1 MRNFL
6 KKKSTLSMSREEW
19 LELRRHSIGG
29 SDAAAI
35 IGLSKWASPYTVWAD
50 KTGRLPDKPDTE
62 AMRQGRDLEEY
73 VAQRFSEATEKRVKR
88 CNAILYNPAYPH
100 SHADV
105 DRMIVGENAGL
116 ECKTTSTL
124 DVKQFRGV
132 EFPEKYYAQCVHY
145 MAITGADRWYLA
157 VLVLGKEF
165 HVYTL
170 ERDEAEIRALM
181 DAETAFWEQYVETD
195 SPPAADGAES
205 TTDAI
210 RTIYSDSSQ
219 SICILFAE
227 RMKMNSFHSIHQF
240 LSQFLSAH
248 SQLEEYMALKSQ
260 SKALDARIAEIQNT
274 IMEDM
279 QDAERGECGAYT
291 VIWKAQERETFQ
303 RKEFEKA
310 HPEINLAEYCRVSKS
325 RPFKVTENKE

>member
-6 KKKSTLSMSREEW
+6 KKKSTLGMSREEW
-19 LELRRHSIGG
+19 MELRRHSIGG

-35 IGLSKWASPYTVWAD
+35 VGLSKWASPYTVWAD

-73 VAQRFSEATEKRVKR
+73 VAQRFSEATGKRVKR
-88 CNAILYNPAYPH
+88 CNAILYNPVYPH

-124 DVKQFRGV
+124 DVKQFLGV

-195 SPPAADGAES
+195 TPPAADGAES

-210 RTIYSDSSQ
+210 RTIYADSSQ
-219 SICILFAE
+219 SICILFGRE
-227 RMKMNSFHSIHQF
+227 T
-240 LSQFLSAH
+240 L
-248 SQLEEYMALKSQ
+248 LEEYMALKSQ

>member
-6 KKKSTLSMSREEW
+6 KKKSTLGMSREEW

-35 IGLSKWASPYTVWAD
+35 VGLSKWASPYTVWAD

-73 VAQRFSEATEKRVKR
+73 VAQRFSEATGKRVKR

-195 SPPAADGAES
+195 TPPAADGAES

-210 RTIYSDSSQ
+210 RTIYADSSQ
-219 SICILFAE
+219 SICILFGRE
-227 RMKMNSFHSIHQF
+227 T
-240 LSQFLSAH
+240 L
-248 SQLEEYMALKSQ
+248 LEEYMALKSQ

>member
-6 KKKSTLSMSREEW
+6 KKKSTLGMSREEW
-19 LELRRHSIGG
+19 LELRRHGIGG

-35 IGLSKWASPYTVWAD
+35 VGLSKWASPYTVWAD

-73 VAQRFSEATEKRVKR
+73 VAQRFSEATGKRVKR

-100 SHADV
+100 SHANV

-195 SPPAADGAES
+195 TPPAADGAES

-210 RTIYSDSSQ
+210 RTIYADSSQ
-219 SICILFAE
+219 SICILFGRE
-227 RMKMNSFHSIHQF
+227 T
-240 LSQFLSAH
+240 L
-248 SQLEEYMALKSQ
+248 LEEYMALKSQ

>member
-6 KKKSTLSMSREEW
+6 KKKSTIGMSREEW
-19 LELRRHSIGG
+19 LELRRHGIGG

-35 IGLSKWASPYTVWAD
+35 VGLSKWASPYTVWAD

-73 VAQRFSEATEKRVKR
+73 VAQRFSEATGKRVKR

-195 SPPAADGAES
+195 TPPAADGAES

-210 RTIYSDSSQ
+210 RTIYADSSQ
-219 SICILFAE
+219 SICILFGRE
-227 RMKMNSFHSIHQF
+227 T
-240 LSQFLSAH
+240 L
-248 SQLEEYMALKSQ
+248 LEEYMALKSQ

>member
-6 KKKSTLSMSREEW
+6 KKKSTLGMSREEW

-195 SPPAADGAES
+195 TPPAADGAES

-210 RTIYSDSSQ
+210 RTIYADSSQ
-219 SICILFAE
+219 SICILFGRE
-227 RMKMNSFHSIHQF
+227 T
-240 LSQFLSAH
+240 L
-248 SQLEEYMALKSQ
+248 LEEYMALKSQ

>member
-6 KKKSTLSMSREEW
+6 KKKSTLGMSREEW

-73 VAQRFSEATEKRVKR
+73 VAQRFSEATGKRVKR
-88 CNAILYNPAYPH
+88 CNAILYNPAYSH

-195 SPPAADGAES
+195 TPPAADGAES

-210 RTIYSDSSQ
+210 RTIYADSSQ
-219 SICILFAE
+219 SICILFGRE
-227 RMKMNSFHSIHQF
+227 T
-240 LSQFLSAH
+240 L
-248 SQLEEYMALKSQ
+248 LEEYMALKSQ
-260 SKALDARIAEIQNT
+260 SKALDARISEIQNT

>member
-1 MRNFL
+1 
-6 KKKSTLSMSREEW
+6 MSREEW

-73 VAQRFSEATEKRVKR
+73 VAQRFSEATGKRVKR

-195 SPPAADGAES
+195 TPPAADGAES

-210 RTIYSDSSQ
+210 RTIYADSSQ
-219 SICILFAE
+219 SICILFGRE
-227 RMKMNSFHSIHQF
+227 T
-240 LSQFLSAH
+240 L
-248 SQLEEYMALKSQ
+248 LEEYMALKSQ

>member
-6 KKKSTLSMSREEW
+6 KKKSTLGMSREEW

-35 IGLSKWASPYTVWAD
+35 VGLSKWASPYTVWAD

-73 VAQRFSEATEKRVKR
+73 VAQRFSEATGKRVKR

-145 MAITGADRWYLA
+145 MAITGADRWYLS

-195 SPPAADGAES
+195 TPPAADGAES

-210 RTIYSDSSQ
+210 RTIYADSSQ
-219 SICILFAE
+219 SICILFGRE
-227 RMKMNSFHSIHQF
+227 T
-240 LSQFLSAH
+240 L
-248 SQLEEYMALKSQ
+248 LEEYMALKSQ

>member
-6 KKKSTLSMSREEW
+6 KKKSTLGMSREEW
-19 LELRRHSIGG
+19 LELRRHGIGG

-35 IGLSKWASPYTVWAD
+35 VGLSKWASPYTVWAD

-73 VAQRFSEATEKRVKR
+73 VAQRFSEATGKRVKR

-124 DVKQFRGV
+124 DVKQFLGV

-195 SPPAADGAES
+195 TPPAADGAES

-210 RTIYSDSSQ
+210 RTIYADSSQ
-219 SICILFAE
+219 SICILFGRE
-227 RMKMNSFHSIHQF
+227 T
-240 LSQFLSAH
+240 L
-248 SQLEEYMALKSQ
+248 LEEYMALKSQ

>member
-6 KKKSTLSMSREEW
+6 KKKSTLGMSREEW

-73 VAQRFSEATEKRVKR
+73 VAQRFSEATGKRVKR

-124 DVKQFRGV
+124 DVKQFLGV

-195 SPPAADGAES
+195 TPPAADGAES

-210 RTIYSDSSQ
+210 RTIYADSSQ
-219 SICILFAE
+219 SICILFGRE
-227 RMKMNSFHSIHQF
+227 T
-240 LSQFLSAH
+240 L
-248 SQLEEYMALKSQ
+248 LEEYMALKSQ

>member
-6 KKKSTLSMSREEW
+6 KKKSTLGMSREEW
-19 LELRRHSIGG
+19 LELRRHGIGG

-35 IGLSKWASPYTVWAD
+35 VGLSKWASPYTVWAD

-73 VAQRFSEATEKRVKR
+73 VAQRFSEATGKRVKR

-195 SPPAADGAES
+195 TPPAADGAES

-219 SICILFAE
+219 SICTLFGRE
-227 RMKMNSFHSIHQF
+227 T
-240 LSQFLSAH
+240 L
-248 SQLEEYMALKSQ
+248 LEEYMVLKSQ

>member
-6 KKKSTLSMSREEW
+6 KKKSTLGMSREEW

-73 VAQRFSEATEKRVKR
+73 VAQRFSEATGKRVKR

-195 SPPAADGAES
+195 TPPAADGAES

-219 SICILFAE
+219 SICTLFGRE
-227 RMKMNSFHSIHQF
+227 T
-240 LSQFLSAH
+240 L
-248 SQLEEYMALKSQ
+248 LEEYMALKSQ

>member
-1 MRNFL
+1 
-6 KKKSTLSMSREEW
+6 MSREEW

-73 VAQRFSEATEKRVKR
+73 VAQRFSEATGKRVKR

-181 DAETAFWEQYVETD
+181 DAETAFWEQYGETD

-210 RTIYSDSSQ
+210 RTIYADSSQ
-219 SICILFAE
+219 SICILFGRE
-227 RMKMNSFHSIHQF
+227 T
-240 LSQFLSAH
+240 L
-248 SQLEEYMALKSQ
+248 LEEYMALKSQ

>member
-1 MRNFL
+1 
-6 KKKSTLSMSREEW
+6 MSREEW

-73 VAQRFSEATEKRVKR
+73 VAQRFSEATGKRVKR

-195 SPPAADGAES
+195 TPPAADGAES

-210 RTIYSDSSQ
+210 RTIYADSSK
-219 SICILFAE
+219 SICILFGRE
-227 RMKMNSFHSIHQF
+227 T
-240 LSQFLSAH
+240 L
-248 SQLEEYMALKSQ
+248 LEEYMALKSQ

>member
-6 KKKSTLSMSREEW
+6 KKKSTLGMSREEW

-35 IGLSKWASPYTVWAD
+35 IGLSKWASPYTVWAY

-73 VAQRFSEATEKRVKR
+73 VAQRFSEATGKRVKR

-195 SPPAADGAES
+195 TPPAADGAES

-210 RTIYSDSSQ
+210 RTIYADSSQ
-219 SICILFAE
+219 SICILFGRE
-227 RMKMNSFHSIHQF
+227 T
-240 LSQFLSAH
+240 L
-248 SQLEEYMALKSQ
+248 LEEYMALKSQ

>member
-6 KKKSTLSMSREEW
+6 KKKSTLGMSREEW
-19 LELRRHSIGG
+19 LELRRHGIGG

-35 IGLSKWASPYTVWAD
+35 VGLSKWASPYTVWAD

-73 VAQRFSEATEKRVKR
+73 VAQRFSEATGKRVKR

-124 DVKQFRGV
+124 DVKQFLGV

-195 SPPAADGAES
+195 TPPAADGAES

-210 RTIYSDSSQ
+210 RTIYADSSQ
-219 SICILFAE
+219 SICILFGRE
-227 RMKMNSFHSIHQF
+227 T
-240 LSQFLSAH
+240 L
-248 SQLEEYMALKSQ
+248 LEEYMALKSQ

-291 VIWKAQERETFQ
+291 VIWKAQERELFQ

>member
-6 KKKSTLSMSREEW
+6 KKKSTLGMSREEW
-19 LELRRHSIGG
+19 LELRRHGIGG

-35 IGLSKWASPYTVWAD
+35 VGLSKWASPYTVWAD

-73 VAQRFSEATEKRVKR
+73 VAQRFSEATGKRVKR

-195 SPPAADGAES
+195 TPPAADGAES

-210 RTIYSDSSQ
+210 RTIYADSSQ
-219 SICILFAE
+219 SICTLFGRE
-227 RMKMNSFHSIHQF
+227 T
-240 LSQFLSAH
+240 L
-248 SQLEEYMALKSQ
+248 LEEYMVLKSQ

>member
-6 KKKSTLSMSREEW
+6 KKKSTLGMSREEW

-195 SPPAADGAES
+195 TPPAADGAES

-210 RTIYSDSSQ
+210 RTIYADSSH
-219 SICILFAE
+219 SICILFGRE
-227 RMKMNSFHSIHQF
+227 T
-240 LSQFLSAH
+240 L
-248 SQLEEYMALKSQ
+248 LEEYMALKSQ

>member
-6 KKKSTLSMSREEW
+6 KKKSTLGMSREEW
-19 LELRRHSIGG
+19 LELRRHGIGG

-35 IGLSKWASPYTVWAD
+35 VGMSKWASPYTVWAD

-73 VAQRFSEATEKRVKR
+73 VAQRFSEATGKRVKR

-195 SPPAADGAES
+195 TPPAADGAES

-219 SICILFAE
+219 SICTLFGRE
-227 RMKMNSFHSIHQF
+227 T
-240 LSQFLSAH
+240 L
-248 SQLEEYMALKSQ
+248 LEEYMVLKSQ

>member
-6 KKKSTLSMSREEW
+6 KKKSTLGMSREEW

-73 VAQRFSEATEKRVKR
+73 VAQRFSEATGKRVKR

-195 SPPAADGAES
+195 TPPAADGAES

-219 SICILFAE
+219 SICILFGRE
-227 RMKMNSFHSIHQF
+227 T
-240 LSQFLSAH
+240 L
-248 SQLEEYMALKSQ
+248 LEEYMALKSQ

>member
-6 KKKSTLSMSREEW
+6 KKKSTLGMSREEW

-35 IGLSKWASPYTVWAD
+35 VGLSKWASPYTVWAD

-73 VAQRFSEATEKRVKR
+73 VAQRFSEATGKRVKR

-124 DVKQFRGV
+124 DVKQFLGV

-195 SPPAADGAES
+195 TPPAADGAES

-210 RTIYSDSSQ
+210 RTIYADSSQ
-219 SICILFAE
+219 SICILFGRE
-227 RMKMNSFHSIHQF
+227 T
-240 LSQFLSAH
+240 L
-248 SQLEEYMALKSQ
+248 LEEYMALKSQ

>member
-6 KKKSTLSMSREEW
+6 KKKSTLGMSREEW
-19 LELRRHSIGG
+19 LELRRHGIGG

-35 IGLSKWASPYTVWAD
+35 VGLSKWASPYTVWAD

-73 VAQRFSEATEKRVKR
+73 VAQRFSEATGKRVKR

-195 SPPAADGAES
+195 TPPAADGAES

-219 SICILFAE
+219 SICILFGRE
-227 RMKMNSFHSIHQF
+227 T
-240 LSQFLSAH
+240 L
-248 SQLEEYMALKSQ
+248 LEEYMALKSQ

>member
-6 KKKSTLSMSREEW
+6 KKKSTLGMSREEW

-195 SPPAADGAES
+195 TPPAADGAES

-219 SICILFAE
+219 SICILFGRE
-227 RMKMNSFHSIHQF
+227 T
-240 LSQFLSAH
+240 L
-248 SQLEEYMALKSQ
+248 LEEYMALKSQ

>member
-6 KKKSTLSMSREEW
+6 KKKSTLGMSREEW

-35 IGLSKWASPYTVWAD
+35 VGLSKWASPYTVWAD

-73 VAQRFSEATEKRVKR
+73 VAQRFSEATGKRVKR

-195 SPPAADGAES
+195 TPPAADGAES

-219 SICILFAE
+219 SICILFGRE
-227 RMKMNSFHSIHQF
+227 T
-240 LSQFLSAH
+240 L
-248 SQLEEYMALKSQ
+248 LEEYMALKSQ

>member
-6 KKKSTLSMSREEW
+6 KKKSTLGMSREEW
-19 LELRRHSIGG
+19 LELRRLSIGG

-73 VAQRFSEATEKRVKR
+73 VAQRFSEATGKRVKR

-210 RTIYSDSSQ
+210 RTIYADSSQ
-219 SICILFAE
+219 SICILFGRE
-227 RMKMNSFHSIHQF
+227 T
-240 LSQFLSAH
+240 L
-248 SQLEEYMALKSQ
+248 LEEYMALKSQ

>member
-6 KKKSTLSMSREEW
+6 KKKSTLGMSREEW

-35 IGLSKWASPYTVWAD
+35 VGLSKWASPYTVWAD

-73 VAQRFSEATEKRVKR
+73 VAQRFSEATGKRVKR

-105 DRMIVGENAGL
+105 DRMIVGENEGL

-195 SPPAADGAES
+195 TPPAADGAES

-219 SICILFAE
+219 SICILFGRE
-227 RMKMNSFHSIHQF
+227 T
-240 LSQFLSAH
+240 L
-248 SQLEEYMALKSQ
+248 LEEYMALKSQ

>member
-6 KKKSTLSMSREEW
+6 KKKSTLGMSREEW

-73 VAQRFSEATEKRVKR
+73 VAQRFREATGKRVKR

-195 SPPAADGAES
+195 TPPAADGAES

-210 RTIYSDSSQ
+210 RTIYADSSQ
-219 SICILFAE
+219 SICILFGRE
-227 RMKMNSFHSIHQF
+227 T
-240 LSQFLSAH
+240 L
-248 SQLEEYMALKSQ
+248 LEEYMALKSQ

-291 VIWKAQERETFQ
+291 VIWKAQERDTFQ

>member
-6 KKKSTLSMSREEW
+6 KKKSTLGMSREEW

-35 IGLSKWASPYTVWAD
+35 VGLSKWASPYTVWAD

-73 VAQRFSEATEKRVKR
+73 VAQRFSEATGKRVKR

-124 DVKQFRGV
+124 DVKQFLGV

-195 SPPAADGAES
+195 TPPAADGAES

-219 SICILFAE
+219 SICILFGRE
-227 RMKMNSFHSIHQF
+227 T
-240 LSQFLSAH
+240 L
-248 SQLEEYMALKSQ
+248 LEEYMALKSQ

>member
-6 KKKSTLSMSREEW
+6 KKKSTLGMSREEW

-195 SPPAADGAES
+195 TPPAADGAES

-219 SICILFAE
+219 SICILFGRE
-227 RMKMNSFHSIHQF
+227 T
-240 LSQFLSAH
+240 L
-248 SQLEEYMALKSQ
+248 LEEYMALKSQ

-303 RKEFEKA
+303 RKEFEKS

>member
-6 KKKSTLSMSREEW
+6 KKKSTLGMSREEW
-19 LELRRHSIGG
+19 MELRRHSIGG

-35 IGLSKWASPYTVWAD
+35 VGLSKWASPYTVWAD

-73 VAQRFSEATEKRVKR
+73 VAQRFSEATGKRVKR
-88 CNAILYNPAYPH
+88 CNAILYNPVYPH

-124 DVKQFRGV
+124 DVKQFLGV

-145 MAITGADRWYLA
+145 LAITGADRWYLA

-195 SPPAADGAES
+195 TPPAADGAES

-210 RTIYSDSSQ
+210 RTIYADSSQ
-219 SICILFAE
+219 SICILFGRE
-227 RMKMNSFHSIHQF
+227 T
-240 LSQFLSAH
+240 L
-248 SQLEEYMALKSQ
+248 LEEYMALKSQ

>member
-6 KKKSTLSMSREEW
+6 KKKSTLGMSREEW
-19 LELRRHSIGG
+19 LKLRRHSIGG

-73 VAQRFSEATEKRVKR
+73 VAQRFSEATGKRVKR

-195 SPPAADGAES
+195 TPPAADGAES

-210 RTIYSDSSQ
+210 RTIYADSSQ
-219 SICILFAE
+219 SICILFGRE
-227 RMKMNSFHSIHQF
+227 T
-240 LSQFLSAH
+240 L
-248 SQLEEYMALKSQ
+248 LEEYMALKSQ

>member
-6 KKKSTLSMSREEW
+6 KKKSTLGMSREEW

-73 VAQRFSEATEKRVKR
+73 VAQRFSEATGKRVKR

-195 SPPAADGAES
+195 TPPAADGAES

-210 RTIYSDSSQ
+210 RTIYADSSQ
-219 SICILFAE
+219 SICILFGRE
-227 RMKMNSFHSIHQF
+227 T
-240 LSQFLSAH
+240 LLD
-248 SQLEEYMALKSQ
+248 EYMALKSQ

>member
-1 MRNFL
+1 MKRLL
-6 KKKSTLSMSREEW
+6 KKISTIGMSREEW
-19 LELRRHSIGG
+19 LALRRHSIGG

-35 IGLSKWASPYTVWAD
+35 VGLSKYSSPFSVWAD
-50 KTGRLPDKPDTE
+50 KTGRLPDKPDNE
-62 AMRQGRDLEEY
+62 AMRQGHDLEEY
-73 VAQRFSEATEKRVKR
+73 VAQRFSESTEKRVKR
-88 CNAILYNPAYPH
+88 CNAMLYNPAYPH

-124 DVKQFRGV
+124 DLKQFRGV

-157 VLVLGKEF
+157 VLVFGREF

-195 SPPAADGAES
+195 TPPAPDGAQA

-210 RTIYSDSSQ
+210 ATVYAEAYDSD
-219 SICILFAE
+219 A
-227 RMKMNSFHSIHQF
+227 
-240 LSQFLSAH
+240 LSLLGH
-248 SQLEEYMALKSQ
+248 ETELEEYASLKSQ
-260 SKALDARIAEIQNT
+260 KKQIDLRLSEIENA
-274 IMEDM
+274 IKVEM
-279 QDAERGECGAYT
+279 QECERAVCGAYRIT
-291 VIWKAQERETFQ
+291 WKQQEGRRSFSVQSLSHDYPDIDISRYYETGKPY
-303 RKEFEKA
+303 RT
-310 HPEINLAEYCRVSKS
+310 
-325 RPFKVTENKE
+325 FKITENKEDN

>member
-1 MRNFL
+1 
-6 KKKSTLSMSREEW
+6 MSREEW

-73 VAQRFSEATEKRVKR
+73 VAQRFSEATGKRVKR

-195 SPPAADGAES
+195 TPPAADGAES

-219 SICILFAE
+219 SICILFGRE
-227 RMKMNSFHSIHQF
+227 T
-240 LSQFLSAH
+240 L
-248 SQLEEYMALKSQ
+248 LEEYMALKSQ

-291 VIWKAQERETFQ
+291 VIWKAQERDTFQ

>member
-6 KKKSTLSMSREEW
+6 KKKSTLGMSREEW

-35 IGLSKWASPYTVWAD
+35 VGLSKWASPYTVWAD

-73 VAQRFSEATEKRVKR
+73 VAQRFSEATGKRVKR

-195 SPPAADGAES
+195 TPPAADGAES
-205 TTDAI
+205 TTYAI
-210 RTIYSDSSQ
+210 RTIYADSSQ
-219 SICILFAE
+219 SICILFGRE
-227 RMKMNSFHSIHQF
+227 T
-240 LSQFLSAH
+240 L
-248 SQLEEYMALKSQ
+248 LEEYMALKSQ

>member
-6 KKKSTLSMSREEW
+6 KKKSTLGMSREEW
-19 LELRRHSIGG
+19 LELRRHGIGG

-35 IGLSKWASPYTVWAD
+35 VGLSKWASPYTVWAD

-73 VAQRFSEATEKRVKR
+73 VAQRFSEATGKRVKR

-195 SPPAADGAES
+195 TPPAADGAES

-210 RTIYSDSSQ
+210 RTIYADSSQ
-219 SICILFAE
+219 SICILFGRE
-227 RMKMNSFHSIHQF
+227 T
-240 LSQFLSAH
+240 L
-248 SQLEEYMALKSQ
+248 LEEYMALKSQ

>member
-1 MRNFL
+1 
-6 KKKSTLSMSREEW
+6 MSREEW

-73 VAQRFSEATEKRVKR
+73 VAQRFSEATGKRVKR

-210 RTIYSDSSQ
+210 RTIYADSSQ
-219 SICILFAE
+219 SICILFGRE
-227 RMKMNSFHSIHQF
+227 T
-240 LSQFLSAH
+240 L
-248 SQLEEYMALKSQ
+248 LEEYMALKSQ

>member
-6 KKKSTLSMSREEW
+6 KKKSTLGMSREEW

-35 IGLSKWASPYTVWAD
+35 VGLSKWASPYTVWAD

-73 VAQRFSEATEKRVKR
+73 VAQRFSEATGKRVKR

-195 SPPAADGAES
+195 TPPAADGAES

-219 SICILFAE
+219 SICTLFGRE
-227 RMKMNSFHSIHQF
+227 T
-240 LSQFLSAH
+240 L
-248 SQLEEYMALKSQ
+248 LEEYMVLKSQ

>member
-6 KKKSTLSMSREEW
+6 KKKSTLGMSREEW
-19 LELRRHSIGG
+19 LELRRHGIGG

-35 IGLSKWASPYTVWAD
+35 VGLSKWASPYTVWAD

-73 VAQRFSEATEKRVKR
+73 VAQRFSEATGKRVKR

-124 DVKQFRGV
+124 DVKQFLGV

-195 SPPAADGAES
+195 TPPAADGAES

-219 SICILFAE
+219 SICILFGRE
-227 RMKMNSFHSIHQF
+227 T
-240 LSQFLSAH
+240 L
-248 SQLEEYMALKSQ
+248 LEEYMALKSQ